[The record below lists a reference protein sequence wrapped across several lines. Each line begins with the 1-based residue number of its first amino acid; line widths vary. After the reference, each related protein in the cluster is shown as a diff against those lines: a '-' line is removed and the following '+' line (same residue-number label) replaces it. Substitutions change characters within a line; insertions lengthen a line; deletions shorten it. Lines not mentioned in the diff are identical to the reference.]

1 MGENGIESKS
11 SEASAPTPSPFEAPQ
26 ISLPKG
32 GGAIRGIDEKSTANP
47 EIRRSS
53 CLGGRVSEYLR
64 VSGLAFPK
72 GRKRDEILFRTRKVE
87 T

>member
-32 GGAIRGIDEKSTANP
+32 GVPFAASTKFTANP